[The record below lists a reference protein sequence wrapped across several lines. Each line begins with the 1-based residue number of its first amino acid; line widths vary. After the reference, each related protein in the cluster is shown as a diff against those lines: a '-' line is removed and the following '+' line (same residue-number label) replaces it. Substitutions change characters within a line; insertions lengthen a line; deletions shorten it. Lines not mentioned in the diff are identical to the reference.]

1 VEDVEQN
8 PLTVVVISQT
18 LLLESFPN
26 PLRLKPN
33 QRVMWHCNP
42 RTGTDLDM
50 FTVEFSDSNPFDIT
64 GAEGKVGG
72 STPILTVLPE
82 AKPGSYD
89 YHINVGGIIHD
100 PEIIIEEA
108 VPEPRAARAHA
119 AR

>member
-1 VEDVEQN
+1 VEQTA
-8 PLTVVVISQT
+8 LTIVVISQT

-42 RTGTDLDM
+42 APGPGVDM
-50 FTVEFSDSNPFDIT
+50 FTVEFPDPNPFDIT
-64 GAEGKVGG
+64 GAEGKIGG
-72 STPILTVLPE
+72 GTPTLTVLSD
-82 AKPGSYD
+82 AKPDRYS
-89 YHINVGGIIHD
+89 YHIKVGDIIHD